1 MKRTI
6 WLQETKLMRFKE
18 VYGNWQKD
26 RLTQAEA
33 ALILGVTDR
42 TFRRYI
48 DRYEES
54 GLEGLA
60 DKRLTQTSH
69 RRAPVDEVIALVD
82 LYSTRHQ
89 GWNAQHFHD
98 WYSKNGGSRS
108 YTWVKNQ
115 LQQAKLIPKSKLKG
129 VHRKQREASAFP
141 GMMIHQDAS
150 THEWILRQKW
160 DLVSTMDDATNEH
173 YSMFFCEQEG
183 TVSSFH
189 GVKETIEKRG
199 LFSSFYSDR
208 GSHYWHTPE
217 SGGKVDKNNLTQFG
231 RGMTQLGINMIAA
244 YSPEA
249 RGRSER
255 AFATHQGRLP
265 NELALMGVTTMEA
278 ANKYL
283 REIYMPEFNRKF
295 AHPAREEGTAFV
307 SFIGSSLE
315 DILCEHYERTVQ
327 HDNCVKFENL
337 VLQIYKD
344 EYRCNYIKAK
354 VSVHRYLDGTLS
366 VFHGPRKLAEYDS
379 SGQQIQDVVKKAA

>member
-1 MKRTI
+1 MNRTT

-18 VYGNWQKD
+18 VYGSWQED

-108 YTWVKNQ
+108 YTWVKSQ
-115 LQQAKLIPKSKLKG
+115 LQQAKLIQKSKLKG
-129 VHRKQREASAFP
+129 VHRKHRDASAFP

-150 THEWILRQKW
+150 THEWISGQKW

-173 YSMFFCEQEG
+173 YSMFFCNQEG
-183 TVSSFH
+183 TVSSFQ

-217 SGGKVDKNNLTQFG
+217 AGGKVDKNNPTQFG
-231 RGMTQLGINMIAA
+231 RGMTQLGISMIAA

-255 AFATHQGRLP
+255 AFSTHQGRLP

-283 REIYMPEFNRKF
+283 REIYMPEFNHKF
-295 AHPAREEGTAFV
+295 SHPAREEGTAFMT
-307 SFIGSSLE
+307 FIGPPLD

-337 VLQIYKD
+337 VLQIFKN

-379 SGQQIQDVVKKAA
+379 RGQQIQDVIKKAA